1 MRLRILSCLVLLAVG
16 CDVAASDLYTAI
28 NQLRN
33 GEGGCDAKQLPP
45 LTPQPVLER
54 VAGNL
59 ARGRA
64 LERSLKAAGYRATRA
79 KAINFSGKG
88 IGRQVAGMLERP
100 GYCEKWQD
108 AAMTDVGIF
117 QDARQVWI
125 VLAAPFAPVVGM
137 DEESAGQRVL
147 DLINQA
153 RGSRRSCGNQ
163 VFGAAR
169 PLRWNGALAEAARAH
184 SADMARFN
192 FLSHEGRDGSTAA
205 QRVERAGYRYQAM
218 GENIAG
224 GQTRPED
231 AVAGWINSPT
241 HCATLMNP
249 AFSEMGVALAV
260 DRRSRMG
267 VYWTLEFGSPR

>member
-1 MRLRILSCLVLLAVG
+1 MRLRILSCLLLLAV
-16 CDVAASDLYTAI
+16 CFDVAASDLYTAI
-28 NQLRN
+28 NRLRN

-64 LERSLKAAGYRATRA
+64 LDKSLKVAGYRATRA
-79 KAINFSGKG
+79 KAMNFSGKG
-88 IGRQVAGMLERP
+88 IGRQVTGMLERP

-108 AAMTDVGIF
+108 AAMTEIGIF

-125 VLAAPFAPVVGM
+125 VLAAPFAPLAGM

-153 RGSRRSCGNQ
+153 RGSRQNCGNQ
-163 VFGAAR
+163 VFNATR

-205 QRVERAGYRYQAM
+205 QRVERAGYRYRAM

-231 AVAGWINSPT
+231 AVAGWINSPG

-249 AFSEMGVALAV
+249 AFTEMGLALAV